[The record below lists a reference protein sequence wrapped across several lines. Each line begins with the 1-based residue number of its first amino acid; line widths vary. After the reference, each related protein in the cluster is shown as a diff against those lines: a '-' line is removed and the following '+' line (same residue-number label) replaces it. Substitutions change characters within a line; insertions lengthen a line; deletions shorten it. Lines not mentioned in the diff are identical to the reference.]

1 MAAVRGHILPT
12 DRADGLD
19 LTAFQPERDRI
30 SAYMDAHRERELDTA
45 AMNDFDERDLVGYFV
60 GVGYAGVRLAYHCDY
75 HPTEAEGRPLGRYSG
90 IAPTPTSRGCRRCTR
105 CAAGGQSRL
114 APT

>member
-1 MAAVRGHILPT
+1 
-12 DRADGLD
+12 LD
-19 LTAFQPERDRI
+19 LTVFQAERDRV
-30 SAYMDAHRERELDTA
+30 SAYMDAHREREPDWA
-45 AMNDFDERDLVGYFV
+45 AMNDFHERDLVGYFV
-60 GVGYAGVRLAYHCDY
+60 AVGYAGVRLAYHCDY